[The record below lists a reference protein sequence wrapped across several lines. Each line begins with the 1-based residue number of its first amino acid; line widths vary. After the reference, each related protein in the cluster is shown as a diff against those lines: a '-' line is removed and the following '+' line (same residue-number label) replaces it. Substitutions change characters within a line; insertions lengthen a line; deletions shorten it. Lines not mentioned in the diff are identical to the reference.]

1 MERKKPFT
9 YNKVVHQIRLF
20 VGKYE
25 PFYYWNILDYLK
37 ILYIDTFQKELPKKL
52 RNLTTTP
59 KDVLKLFESEG
70 YSLELVLY
78 EYENML
84 IENQKNKGYISSL
97 SEKYKHMLYKE
108 RKIPEKLKFF
118 KHYSLSSQH

>member
-9 YNKVVHQIRLF
+9 YKKVVHQIRLL
-20 VGKYE
+20 VDKYE
-25 PFYYWNILDYLK
+25 FYDYWNTPQYLRY
-37 ILYIDTFQKELPKKL
+37 LYIDTFKKELPKKL
-52 RNLTTTP
+52 KNLTTTS
-59 KDVLKLFESEG
+59 KDILKLFESEG

-97 SEKYKHMLYKE
+97 FEKYKHMVNKE
-108 RKIPEKLKFF
+108 KNSI
-118 KHYSLSSQH
+118 